1 LLQRLYDILY
11 QFKEYA
17 VLAGLIAAS
26 LILLALNDNPQIKHV
41 RTIATVAYGLLQE
54 QLIFIPNYFSLETE
68 NQLLRRANVEL
79 ADQANRLREER
90 LENIRLRQ
98 LLGLR
103 QQLPFDLVAGQVVG
117 KNLTLL
123 RNTMTIDIGIADG
136 VQTLMPVISDGG
148 LVGIVVSVSPHYAIV
163 NLLVNID
170 FRASAKI
177 ERSRVDGI
185 IAWDGKNVTLK
196 NVAKTLDVKVGDVVL
211 TSTYSSTFPADIRIG
226 VVNEVRERPGTL
238 FKTIIVTPSVD
249 FVKLEEVFVLTSEP
263 DSERVS
269 LEQHP
274 QQQVK
279 R

>member
-1 LLQRLYDILY
+1 MLQRLYDILY

-17 VLAGLIAAS
+17 VLAALVAVS
-26 LILLALNDNPQIKHV
+26 LILLALNDNPQVKHM
-41 RTIATVAYGLLQE
+41 RTLATVAYGLLQE
-54 QLIFIPNYFSLETE
+54 QLVFIPNYFSLEAE
-68 NQLLRRANVEL
+68 NQLLRRTNVEL

-98 LLGLR
+98 LLDLK
-103 QQLPFDLVAGQVVG
+103 QQVPFDLLAGEVIG
-117 KNLTLL
+117 KNLNLL
-123 RNTMTIDIGIADG
+123 RNTLTVNIGREDG
-136 VQTLMPVISDGG
+136 VRPLMPVIGDGG
-148 LVGIVVSVSPHYAIV
+148 LVGIVVSVSEHYAIV
-163 NLLVNID
+163 NLLINVD

-185 IAWDGKNVTLK
+185 VAWDGKSVVLK

-211 TSTYSSTFPADIRIG
+211 TSTYSSTFPADLRIG
-226 VVNEVRERPGTL
+226 VVTDVREQAGTL

-249 FVKLEEVFVLTSEP
+249 FVKLEEVFVVTAEP
-263 DSERVS
+263 DTERVN

-274 QQQVK
+274 QGQVK

>member
-1 LLQRLYDILY
+1 MLQRLYDILY

-26 LILLALNDNPQIKHV
+26 LILLALNDNPQVKHI
-41 RTIATVAYGLLQE
+41 RTLATVAYGLAQE
-54 QLIFIPNYFSLETE
+54 QLIFIPNYFSLESE
-68 NQLLRRANVEL
+68 NQLLRRTNVEL

-103 QQLPFDLVAGQVVG
+103 QELPFDVVAGEVIG

-123 RNTMTIDIGIADG
+123 RNTLTINIGRADG
-136 VQTLMPVISDGG
+136 VEPLMPVIGDGG
-148 LVGIVVSVSPHYAIV
+148 LVGIVVSVTEHFAIV
-163 NLLVNID
+163 NLLLNVD

-185 IAWDGKNVTLK
+185 IAWDGGRLMMK
-196 NVAKTLDVKVGDVVL
+196 NVAKTLDVKIGDVVL

-226 VVNEVRERPGTL
+226 VVGDVKEQAGTL
-238 FKTIIVTPSVD
+238 FRTIIVTPSVD

-263 DSERVS
+263 DSERVN

>member
-1 LLQRLYDILY
+1 MLQRLYDILY

-17 VLAGLIAAS
+17 VLAALITAS
-26 LILLALNDNPQIKHV
+26 LILLALNDNPQV
-41 RTIATVAYGLLQE
+41 RHMRTLATVAYGLLQE
-54 QLIFIPNYFSLETE
+54 QLVFIPNYFSLESE

-98 LLGLR
+98 LLDLK
-103 QQLPFDLVAGQVVG
+103 QHAPFDLVAGEVIG

-123 RNTMTIDIGIADG
+123 RNTLTIGIGKVDG
-136 VQTLMPVISDGG
+136 VQPLMPVIADGG
-148 LVGIVVSVSPHYAIV
+148 LVGIVVSASEHYAIV
-163 NLLVNID
+163 NLLVNVD

-185 IAWDGKNVTLK
+185 VAWDGKNVVLK

-226 VVNEVRERPGTL
+226 VVSDVREQAGTL

-249 FVKLEEVFVLTSEP
+249 FVKLEEVFVVTSEP

-274 QQQVK
+274 QQQV
-279 R
+279 RR

>member
-1 LLQRLYDILY
+1 MLQRLYDILY

-26 LILLALNDNPQIKHV
+26 LILLALNDNPQVKRV
-41 RTIATVAYGLLQE
+41 RTLATVAYGLLQE
-54 QLIFIPNYFSLETE
+54 QLIFIPNYFSLESE
-68 NQLLRRANVEL
+68 NQLLRRTNVEL

-98 LLGLR
+98 LLELR
-103 QQLPFDLVAGQVVG
+103 QQLPFEVVAGQVIG

-123 RNTMTIDIGIADG
+123 RNILTIDIGRANGI
-136 VQTLMPVISDGG
+136 QPLMPVIGDGG
-148 LVGIVVSVSPHYAIV
+148 LVGIVVSVSEHYAVV
-163 NLLVNID
+163 NLLLNID

-185 IAWDGKNVTLK
+185 VAWDGNNLTLK
-196 NVAKTLDVKVGDVVL
+196 NIAKTLDVKVGDVVL
-211 TSTYSSTFPADIRIG
+211 TSTYSSMFPADIRIG
-226 VVNEVRERPGTL
+226 VVSDVREQAGTL

-263 DSERVS
+263 DSERAD

>member
-1 LLQRLYDILY
+1 MLQRLYDILY

-17 VLAGLIAAS
+17 VLVGLIAAS
-26 LILLALNDNPQIKHV
+26 LILLALNDNPQVKHM
-41 RTIATVAYGLLQE
+41 RTLATVAYGLLQE
-54 QLIFIPNYFSLETE
+54 QLIFIPNYFSLESE
-68 NQLLRRANVEL
+68 NRLLRRTNVEL

-103 QQLPFDLVAGQVVG
+103 QELPFDVVAGEVIG

-123 RNTMTIDIGIADG
+123 RNTLTIDIGRANG
-136 VQTLMPVISDGG
+136 VEPLMPVIGDGG
-148 LVGIVVSVSPHYAIV
+148 LVGIVVSVSEHYAIV
-163 NLLVNID
+163 NLLLNVD
-170 FRASAKI
+170 FRASAKV

-185 IAWDGKNVTLK
+185 VAWDGGKLMMK

-226 VVNEVRERPGTL
+226 IVGEVKEQAGTL

-263 DSERVS
+263 DSERVN

>member
-26 LILLALNDNPQIKHV
+26 LILLALNDNPQVKHI
-41 RTIATVAYGLLQE
+41 RTLATVAYGLAQE
-54 QLIFIPNYFSLETE
+54 QLIFIPNYFSLESE
-68 NQLLRRANVEL
+68 NQLLRRTNVEL

-103 QQLPFDLVAGQVVG
+103 QELPFDVVAGEVIG

-123 RNTMTIDIGIADG
+123 RNTLTINIGRADG
-136 VQTLMPVISDGG
+136 VEPLMPVIGDGG
-148 LVGIVVSVSPHYAIV
+148 LVGIVVSVTEHFAIV
-163 NLLVNID
+163 NLLLNVD

-185 IAWDGKNVTLK
+185 IAWDGGRLMMK

-226 VVNEVRERPGTL
+226 VVGDVKEQAGTL
-238 FKTIIVTPSVD
+238 FRTIIVTPSVD

-263 DSERVS
+263 DSERVN

>member
-26 LILLALNDNPQIKHV
+26 LILLALNDNPQVKRV
-41 RTIATVAYGLLQE
+41 RTLATVAYGLLQE
-54 QLIFIPNYFSLETE
+54 QLIFIPNYFSLESE
-68 NQLLRRANVEL
+68 NQLLRRTNVEL

-98 LLGLR
+98 LLELR
-103 QQLPFDLVAGQVVG
+103 QQLPFEVVAGQVIG

-123 RNTMTIDIGIADG
+123 RNILTIDIGRANGI
-136 VQTLMPVISDGG
+136 QPLMPVIGDGG
-148 LVGIVVSVSPHYAIV
+148 LVGIVVSVSEHYAVV
-163 NLLVNID
+163 NLLLNID

-185 IAWDGKNVTLK
+185 VAWDGNNLTLK
-196 NVAKTLDVKVGDVVL
+196 NIAKTLDVKVGDVVL
-211 TSTYSSTFPADIRIG
+211 TSTYSSMFPADIRIG
-226 VVNEVRERPGTL
+226 VVSDVREQAGTL

-263 DSERVS
+263 DSERAD